1 MNASLRYV
9 FRNFGRR
16 LLRTTAGALGI
27 FLTIALLFRSARLG
41 LLCIPPN
48 IIPQIG
54 TVAWMVMRDIPL
66 NASTA
71 IVFSVA
77 IGVSVDLTTHGFARL
92 IEEEERGL
100 LRRAAILRSARG
112 TGRAIVV
119 SCVTLILGFA
129 VLLLSGFVPIR
140 QFGELIA
147 AALTFSLLTTLIFQ
161 PALLMIFGPQTLKK
175 RA

>member
-1 MNASLRYV
+1 
-9 FRNFGRR
+9 
-16 LLRTTAGALGI
+16 
-27 FLTIALLFRSARLG
+27 
-41 LLCIPPN
+41 
-48 IIPQIG
+48 
-54 TVAWMVMRDIPL
+54 

-92 IEEEERGL
+92 VEEEERGL
-100 LRRAAILRSARG
+100 LRRAAILRSARS

-147 AALTFSLLTTLIFQ
+147 AALTFSLLATLVFQ
-161 PALLMIFGPQTLKK
+161 PALLMIFGPRPQAKK
-175 RA
+175 A